1 MLHLKDRGQFPY
13 NFADKICKIY
23 DSTWCIYIILDN
35 CCVIACVTKDEISK
49 GFTTSSKIF
58 APILTQLMCKVHYQ
72 RIIFFHFL
80 HLLGYTQFKFLKCFP
95 YGFWNKDFSIAFGKN
110 VLIYSCLESKP
121 QWE

>member
-1 MLHLKDRGQFPY
+1 MKDRGQFFY

-23 DSTWCIYIILDN
+23 DSTWCIYIILDD
-35 CCVIACVTKDEISK
+35 CCVIGCVTKDEISK

-58 APILTQLMCKVHYQ
+58 ASILTQLMCKVHYR

-80 HLLGYTQFKFLKCFP
+80 HLLGYIQFKFLTCFL
-95 YGFWNKDFSIAFGKN
+95 YGFWIGFFIALWKN

-121 QWE
+121 